1 MEYSFR
7 LPVSHYDRSNS
18 TINVAGEMKDYYEI
32 LGVEQDADENEIRR
46 RYRLL
51 AMEYHP
57 DRNPDDPQA
66 EEKFKEIAEAYGVL
80 SDPVKRREYETWKKM
95 GGAYADSNGQFQY
108 SQEEILKDLFGD
120 PRFQQLFQGL
130 LREFQKS
137 GFRASPHFV
146 RKSFFGGRG
155 GMFFSGLFMIGS
167 IAGPHIMRT
176 AKKSLPKQKSIL
188 KTVGDTLSGLLGNAQ
203 KGEDEDVHKP
213 TPVSNDLTY
222 VTPVTMDEL
231 RDGTVIQVVTSGPA
245 GQELLKVTIPP
256 GSKNGQKLRIR
267 GKGSSSER
275 GRGDLFLILEQ
286 K

>member
-1 MEYSFR
+1 
-7 LPVSHYDRSNS
+7 
-18 TINVAGEMKDYYEI
+18 MKDYYQI
-32 LGVEQDADENEIRR
+32 LGVEQDADENDIRT
-46 RYRLL
+46 RYRRL

-80 SDPVKRREYETWKKM
+80 TDPVKRREYDAWKKM
-95 GGAYADSNGQFQY
+95 GGSHAQSSGDFQY

-130 LREFQKS
+130 LRDFQKS
-137 GFRASPHFV
+137 GFRASPHFI

-155 GMFFSGLFMIGS
+155 GMFFGGLFLLGS
-167 IAGPHIMRT
+167 IAGPHLMRS
-176 AKKSLPKQKSIL
+176 ARKSLPKQKSIL
-188 KTVGDTLSGLLGNAQ
+188 KTVGSTLSNLLGSS
-203 KGEDEDVHKP
+203 KGTEAEDRASP
-213 TPVSNDLTY
+213 SPVSNDITY
-222 VTPVTMDEL
+222 VTPLTSDEL
-231 RDGTVIQVVTSGPA
+231 RDGKVIQVAASGPA

-267 GKGSSSER
+267 GKGQAGDR
-275 GRGDLFLILEQ
+275 GRGDLYLILEM